1 MKEKIMSANTIDD
14 LIEIES
20 EAVMQFRNDFYNK
33 LLKDEEIKKHIC
45 EIFKIDEKVVQNVLM
60 INGYPPLDYF
70 EVEW

>member
-20 EAVMQFRNDFYNK
+20 EAVMKFRNDFYNK
-33 LLKDEEIKKHIC
+33 LLKDEEINKHIC

-70 EVEW
+70 EVE

>member
-70 EVEW
+70 EVE

>member
-20 EAVMQFRNDFYNK
+20 EAVMKFRNDFYNK
-33 LLKDEEIKKHIC
+33 LLKDEEINKHIC